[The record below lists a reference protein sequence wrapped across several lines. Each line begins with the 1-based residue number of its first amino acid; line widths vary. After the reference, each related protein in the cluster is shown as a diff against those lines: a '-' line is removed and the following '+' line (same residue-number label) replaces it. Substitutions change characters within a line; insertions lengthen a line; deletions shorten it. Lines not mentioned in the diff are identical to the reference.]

1 LGQSATRRKRTPLEV
16 SKVVLDAAFRIHSH
30 FGPGLLESVY
40 EACLAQE
47 LRDQGLTVE
56 TQVPVPV
63 YFNGVKMEVG
73 FRIDLL
79 VEGLVIIEVKS
90 VEALAPVHHA
100 QTLSY
105 LKLAEKSLGLL
116 INFNVVH
123 LKDGIK
129 RFVVGSEWK

>member
-1 LGQSATRRKRTPLEV
+1 M
-16 SKVVLDAAFRIHSH
+16 
-30 FGPGLLESVY
+30 
-40 EACLAQE
+40 AQE
-47 LRDQGLTVE
+47 LRDQGLVVE

-63 YFNGVKMEVG
+63 FFNSVKMEVG
-73 FRIDLL
+73 FRIDIL
-79 VEGLVIIEVKS
+79 VEGLVVVEVKS

-105 LKLAEKSLGLL
+105 VKLASKNLGLL

>member
-1 LGQSATRRKRTPLEV
+1 
-16 SKVVLDAAFRIHSH
+16 
-30 FGPGLLESVY
+30 
-40 EACLAQE
+40 
-47 LRDQGLTVE
+47 
-56 TQVPVPV
+56 VPVPV

>member
-1 LGQSATRRKRTPLEV
+1 VQSATSRKRTPLEI
-16 SKVVLDAAFRIHSH
+16 SKVVLDAAFKIHSH

-47 LRDQGLTVE
+47 LRDQGLLVE

-63 YFNGVKMEVG
+63 YFNSVKMEVG

-79 VEGLVIIEVKS
+79 VEALVVVEVKS
-90 VEALAPVHHA
+90 VESLAPVHHA

-105 LKLAEKSLGLL
+105 VKLANKSLGLL

-123 LKDGIK
+123 LKDGVK
-129 RFVVGSEWK
+129 RFVVGSDWK